1 MYPEKDI
8 TILMGDINAKIG
20 PDNTGYEHVM
30 GFHAL
35 GEMND
40 NGERFVDFCAMNNL
54 VIGGSIFPHKRIH
67 KNTWVSPDGVTENQI
82 DHVCISRRFR
92 RSLQDV
98 RVKRGADVASDHHLL
113 VAKLKLKLKRNTVTG
128 MPARRERYDVSALK
142 DPKKKEEFIIALKN
156 KFEILQELHEEDNIP
171 NGWQKVKEALRTT
184 CQEILG
190 PRNHQHKEWI
200 TTETIRIIEDR
211 KNKKA
216 IVNNSRT
223 RAAMTK
229 AQEEYRE
236 AHREVKR
243 RLKKDKRDYMECLA
257 TEAEQAAYN
266 GNMKQL
272 YDITKRL
279 SGKFSKPESPIK
291 DKQGTP
297 KIWTNR

>member
-8 TILMGDINAKIG
+8 TILMGDINVKIW

-128 MPARRERYDVSALK
+128 MPARRERYDVSTLK
-142 DPKKKEEFIIALKN
+142 DPNKKEEFIIALKN

-190 PRNHQHKEWI
+190 PRKHQHKEWI

-223 RAAMTK
+223 RAAKTK

-236 AHREVKR
+236 AH
-243 RLKKDKRDYMECLA
+243 
-257 TEAEQAAYN
+257 
-266 GNMKQL
+266 
-272 YDITKRL
+272 I
-279 SGKFSKPESPIK
+279 
-291 DKQGTP
+291 
-297 KIWTNR
+297 